1 MRTGISSMVRYP
13 LGAKIVTEICG
24 LKVKVNFESFRHC
37 LRYSRVCDD
46 FAINARR
53 LDGLFRL

>member
-1 MRTGISSMVRYP
+1 MVRYP